1 MTRFARLA
9 AADLIVPQQVP
20 TEFDEEPL
28 RRLGESTEAASNA
41 GTIYQDLASHQRAEE
56 WFGRDLI
63 ALLQQWA
70 ERFIVEFKLEIP
82 EVALCL
88 EQLPTTRYAHFR
100 HGHNGFGLRGEIAF
114 NARYLNGER
123 ELWEILGTLL
133 HELLHGWQQCHGK
146 PGKRNHHNA
155 EFREKA
161 WQLGLI
167 IDRRGVTG
175 YRANSAFKTLLR
187 CNGIDAP
194 EQQVKPKRDSK
205 AGSSKLKKWS
215 CGCRPPVNVRVAI
228 ATFRAR
234 CLDCGCEFVRQD
246 DGG

>member
-1 MTRFARLA
+1 MRRRRTERCSGVAAQSPAEVPVVYPTLA
-9 AADLIVPQQVP
+9 Q
-20 TEFDEEPL
+20 
-28 RRLGESTEAASNA
+28 
-41 GTIYQDLASHQRAEE
+41 HQRDES
-56 WFGRDLI
+56 WYGRELMGQ
-63 ALLQQWA
+63 LQQWA

-82 EVALCL
+82 EVVLCL
-88 EQLPTTRYAHFR
+88 EPLPTTRYAHFR
-100 HGHNGFGLRGEIAF
+100 EGHNGFGLRGEIAL
-114 NARYLNGER
+114 NTRYLNGER
-123 ELWEILGTLL
+123 ELWEILGTVL
-133 HELLHGWQQCHGK
+133 HELLHGWQQAHGS

-155 EFREKA
+155 EFCEKA

-175 YRANSAFKTLLR
+175 YRANSPFKTLLR

-194 EQQVKPKRDSK
+194 EVQMKPKRNPNR
-205 AGSSKLKKWS
+205 GNSKLKKWS

-246 DGG
+246 DGR